1 MPERAMAKAERPLS
15 PHLQIYRWYLTMA
28 LSIGHRVTGVINAIG
43 LLFLTW
49 WLLALAS
56 GAEAFA
62 TVQAVAGS
70 WIGLLA
76 LFGWTLSLFYH
87 LGNGIR
93 HLVWDAG
100 YGFDIGVAFNSGL
113 AVLAFAG
120 FMTILLWLVVL
131 VS

>member
-1 MPERAMAKAERPLS
+1 MARSERPLS

-28 LSIGHRVTGVINAIG
+28 LSIGHRVTGVG
-43 LLFLTW
+43 LALGLVLLTW

-56 GAEAFA
+56 GPEAFA
-62 TVQAVAGS
+62 TVQAAMRS
-70 WIGLLA
+70 WFGVLV
-76 LFGWTLSLFYH
+76 LFVYTFVLFYH

-100 YGFDIGVAFNSGL
+100 YGFDIEVAARSGI

-120 FMTILLWLVVL
+120 AATVLVWLVL
-131 VS
+131 AIAG